1 MNDEGKLNNKLDE
14 DSLTL
19 QALNSLASKSLFI
32 QTHFDLM
39 LWLQGDIQRFIP
51 HQLMIAAWGN
61 FTTDDIHV
69 DVVSSLPG
77 LRTPKIANEKFTG
90 LLSNLFKHWQDSH
103 RTPFALNMDKG
114 IFNKHTFICSE
125 TRSQLK
131 KMKIALVHGIKDV
144 RSGQDCLY
152 IFIDSADRMPSVS
165 RKMVS
170 VLLPYID
177 AALRQIEHLP
187 EQREPTPSE
196 LASLLSERE
205 TEIMDWVKRGKTN
218 QDIGMI
224 LNISAFTVKNHL
236 QRIFKK
242 LDVLNRAQAVN
253 EYSRT
258 LQA

>member
-1 MNDEGKLNNKLDE
+1 MNNENLINQQEE
-14 DSLTL
+14 DSRTL
-19 QALNSLASKSLFI
+19 HALNSLASKSLYI
-32 QTHFDLM
+32 QTHFDL
-39 LWLQGDIQRFIP
+39 LKWLQGDIQRFIP

-61 FTTDDIHV
+61 FALGELHI

-77 LRTPKIANEKFTG
+77 LRTAKIANENFTG
-90 LLSNLFKHWQDSH
+90 LLSNLFKYWQDNH

-114 IFNKHTFICSE
+114 IFNKHSFICSE

-131 KMKIALVHGIKDV
+131 KMKMALVHGIKDV
-144 RSGQDCLY
+144 RSGQDCMY
-152 IFIDSADRMPSVS
+152 IFIDTADKMPTVS
-165 RKMVS
+165 RRMVG

-177 AALRQIEHLP
+177 SALRQLEHLP
-187 EQREPTPSE
+187 AQREPTPSE

-205 TEIMDWVKRGKTN
+205 SEIMDWVKRGKTN